1 MRVPADP
8 EAELETPTRQIL
20 QARDVLC
27 GEDRVAE
34 RGDQDAG
41 RELDARRA
49 AGDLVERRQPG
60 RAVEAARGQQM
71 LDDPQGLEALRLR
84 PLGEIAQPRRPGI
97 IEIGKR
103 EARQDQP
110 EPHLLSSQLLR
121 FRSTLGRSPGRETAM
136 TEFSYDHVHLR
147 SPDPEATARY
157 YERMFGAEIIKS
169 IQSDGRERVDM
180 SLGGVMMFIAKVD
193 PDASLSEKPAG
204 SYVGLDH
211 LGLRVRDIDRVC
223 DELKA
228 KGAEFTVEPKTIR
241 PGVRIAFVRGPQNVL
256 IEILDRDA

>member
-1 MRVPADP
+1 
-8 EAELETPTRQIL
+8 
-20 QARDVLC
+20 
-27 GEDRVAE
+27 
-34 RGDQDAG
+34 
-41 RELDARRA
+41 
-49 AGDLVERRQPG
+49 
-60 RAVEAARGQQM
+60 
-71 LDDPQGLEALRLR
+71 
-84 PLGEIAQPRRPGI
+84 
-97 IEIGKR
+97 
-103 EARQDQP
+103 
-110 EPHLLSSQLLR
+110 
-121 FRSTLGRSPGRETAM
+121 M

-147 SPDPEATARY
+147 SPDPEETARY

-193 PDASLSEKPAG
+193 PDAALSEKPAG

-223 DELKA
+223 DELKS

-256 IEILDRDA
+256 IEILDRDVA

>member
-1 MRVPADP
+1 
-8 EAELETPTRQIL
+8 
-20 QARDVLC
+20 
-27 GEDRVAE
+27 
-34 RGDQDAG
+34 
-41 RELDARRA
+41 
-49 AGDLVERRQPG
+49 
-60 RAVEAARGQQM
+60 
-71 LDDPQGLEALRLR
+71 
-84 PLGEIAQPRRPGI
+84 
-97 IEIGKR
+97 
-103 EARQDQP
+103 
-110 EPHLLSSQLLR
+110 
-121 FRSTLGRSPGRETAM
+121 M
-136 TEFSYDHVHLR
+136 TQFSYDHVHLR

-193 PDASLSEKPAG
+193 PDAALSEKPAG

-256 IEILDRDA
+256 IEILDRDVA

>member
-1 MRVPADP
+1 
-8 EAELETPTRQIL
+8 
-20 QARDVLC
+20 
-27 GEDRVAE
+27 
-34 RGDQDAG
+34 
-41 RELDARRA
+41 
-49 AGDLVERRQPG
+49 
-60 RAVEAARGQQM
+60 
-71 LDDPQGLEALRLR
+71 
-84 PLGEIAQPRRPGI
+84 
-97 IEIGKR
+97 
-103 EARQDQP
+103 
-110 EPHLLSSQLLR
+110 
-121 FRSTLGRSPGRETAM
+121 M

-147 SPDPEATARY
+147 SPDPEETARY

-180 SLGGVMMFIAKVD
+180 RLGGVMMFIAKVD

-223 DELKA
+223 DALKS

-256 IEILDRDA
+256 IEILDRDVA